1 MQLSDLKNGQR
12 YTFYYKTKYGEKI
25 FRANFLTV
33 FHYKQYKTLIV
44 NKYESEFVDIKED
57 HVWYMDPK
65 YVYKME
71 TLTEVLD
78 GKTKLPDDVLHV
90 IDNFY

>member
-1 MQLSDLKNGQR
+1 
-12 YTFYYKTKYGEKI
+12 
-25 FRANFLTV
+25 
-33 FHYKQYKTLIV
+33 V